1 MEIITTYM
9 KKIHILTA
17 VLTLLV
23 AASCHSPEYVESTA
37 ERQNLTSFE
46 AFFTFGPFMDQSM
59 CKLNITD
66 ENADR
71 FVIPVPWFFPETSD
85 NETSPYMT
93 KVRVQAASASSLV
106 TAAGATPP
114 ALISPSL
121 TPVTPFRKTGAEPSP

>member
-71 FVIPVPWFFPETSD
+71 FVIPVPWFFPE
-85 NETSPYMT
+85 
-93 KVRVQAASASSLV
+93 
-106 TAAGATPP
+106 
-114 ALISPSL
+114 I
-121 TPVTPFRKTGAEPSP
+121 